1 MQGRSKLT
9 VRKYRVLI
17 EGRRCL
23 IVLDAEVKR
32 CGFYSTRFIE
42 AGDAHAAEQVA
53 IELIREELK
62 GILCNDPSSPPLMR
76 VDEIDE
82 VASFGDNRTP
92 GKGFTWY
99 LEQDN

>member
-1 MQGRSKLT
+1 MK
-9 VRKYRVLI
+9 KYKILI
-17 EGRRCL
+17 EGRNCL

-32 CGFYSTRFIE
+32 CGFYCTRFIE
-42 AGDAHAAEQVA
+42 AEDTHAAGQVA

-62 GILCNDPSSPPLMR
+62 GIICNDLSSPPLMR
-76 VDEIDE
+76 VDEIQE
-82 VASFGDNRTP
+82 VASFGDNLTP